1 MTKESLMREIM
12 ALDFALNDLKLYLNT
27 HPDDERSIELFN
39 KISTKSKELFD
50 TYQSMYGPLI
60 AEMYTG
66 SEGTWDWIE
75 SPWPWNKKEV

>member
-1 MTKESLMREIM
+1 MNKETLMREIM

-27 HPDDERSIELFN
+27 HPDDEKSIELFN
-39 KISTKSKELFD
+39 KIATKGKELFD

-66 SEGTWDWIE
+66 SESTWDWVE
-75 SPWPWNKKEV
+75 CPWPWNKKEV

>member
-1 MTKESLMREIM
+1 MNKETLMREIM

-27 HPDDERSIELFN
+27 HPDDEKSIELFN
-39 KISTKSKELFD
+39 KIATKGKELFD

-66 SEGTWDWIE
+66 SEHTWDWIE
-75 SPWPWNKKEV
+75 CPWPWNKKEV

>member
-1 MTKESLMREIM
+1 MNKETLMREIM

-27 HPDDERSIELFN
+27 HPDDEKSIELFN
-39 KISTKSKELFD
+39 KIATKGKELFD

-66 SEGTWDWIE
+66 SESTWDWIE
-75 SPWPWNKKEV
+75 CPWPWNKKEV